1 MCVWLFDDIISFKY
15 FNLSYM
21 SYHDLCFMITQVSK
35 LLIQVKSVQE
45 WKRKNL
51 VERYRNFHMSLIVII
66 SSTIGRLG
74 SRGLLYKDEWRFKI
88 VSNYPIDSHNMR
100 RWGLFTC
107 MYLLSKMSRRWGFF
121 KSNLLKYGALFVTT
135 ADGPF

>member
-1 MCVWLFDDIISFKY
+1 MFVWLFDDIISFKY
-15 FNLSYM
+15 FHLSYM

-35 LLIQVKSVQE
+35 LLIQVKSIQE
-45 WKRKNL
+45 CKSTNI
-51 VERYRNFHMSLIVII
+51 VERYMNFHMSLIVII
-66 SSTIGRLG
+66 SSTIGRLW
-74 SRGLLYKDEWRFKI
+74 SRELSYKVEWRFKT
-88 VSNYPIDSHNMR
+88 VSKYPINSHIMR
-100 RWGLFTC
+100 RWGIFTC